1 MVRRAG
7 RGQKQQAGSAPAAG
21 PAEAAEDT
29 PAAFDPDELLPRA
42 DISGHITGKLVTS
55 LGSAN
60 WKERNAA
67 VEEVEE
73 ILKAAGSR
81 IQPSLGDLMPA
92 LKVRT
97 GKHPLLVTCLEAMG
111 GKVPAKQAVLVTH
124 HWHSVKGEGD

>member
-1 MVRRAG
+1 MVRRGG

-21 PAEAAEDT
+21 PAEAAEDS

-55 LGSAN
+55 LGSVN

-73 ILKAAGSR
+73 ILKAAGGR

-92 LKVRT
+92 LKVRWEDST
-97 GKHPLLVTCLEAMG
+97 LYLSPVWRPWEARCQ
-111 GKVPAKQAVLVTH
+111 P
-124 HWHSVKGEGD
+124 SISC

>member
-1 MVRRAG
+1 MLQVVPARTVRRGG
-7 RGQKQQAGSAPAAG
+7 RGQKQKTGSTAAAG
-21 PAEAAEDT
+21 PAEAAEDA
-29 PAAFDPDELLPRA
+29 PAAFDPDELLPRT
-42 DISGHITGKLVTS
+42 DISGHITGKMVAS

-73 ILKAAGSR
+73 VLKAAGGR

-97 GKHPLLVTCLEAMG
+97 GSQHPPLVTCLKAMG
-111 GKVPAKQAVLVTH
+111 DRAPAKCV
-124 HWHSVKGEGD
+124 